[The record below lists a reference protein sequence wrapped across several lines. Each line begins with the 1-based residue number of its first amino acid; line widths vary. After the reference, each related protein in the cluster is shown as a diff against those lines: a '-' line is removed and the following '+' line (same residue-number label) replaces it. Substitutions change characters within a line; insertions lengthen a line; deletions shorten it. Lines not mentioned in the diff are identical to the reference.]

1 MNEEDV
7 FRKKQPPTFGLF
19 EQEAFAVPTAKL
31 RGMVRGS
38 DPIESQV
45 AAARVLRK
53 VTATQQDILALLAVV
68 DGPMTAREL
77 EQAPSFAHLGY
88 STVRKRICE
97 LKQMGRIVQDGRKDG
112 MGMWALAPAN
122 P

>member
-19 EQEAFAVPTAKL
+19 EQEAFAVPTRKL

-45 AAARVLRK
+45 AAARVLHK
-53 VTATQQDILALLAVV
+53 LSATQLEIIKHLGWMGAL
-68 DGPMTAREL
+68 TAREL
-77 EQAPSFAHLGY
+77 EQAPAFAHLGY

-97 LKQMGRIVQDGRKDG
+97 LKQAGRIVQDGRKDG
-112 MGMWALAPAN
+112 MAKWKLA
-122 P
+122 